1 MMRDIPLS
9 LQRDIKR
16 HGYEFVGD
24 GRIYVPKARMF
35 IGGVFGYEVLRR
47 GEIIHLGESHN
58 LWVNQGLNHVL
69 DVVLHGVTPVSPWY
83 VGIFEG
89 NYTPLATDTAANIS
103 TNATECT
110 AYDEPTRQEY
120 VEAAA
125 SGQSIT
131 NSASKATFTMNA
143 TKTVYGAFLASASTK
158 GATTGVLLAADKAAA
173 GKSLTSGDQLLVTYV
188 LTAAAA

>member
-1 MMRDIPLS
+1 MMRGIPLS

-35 IGGVFGYEVLRR
+35 IGGVFEYEVRRR
-47 GEIIHLGESHN
+47 GEIIPLGESHN
-58 LWVNQGLNHVL
+58 LWVNQGLNHAL
-69 DVVLHGVTPVSPWY
+69 DVILHDATKVHPWY
-83 VGIFEG
+83 IGIFEG
-89 NYTPLATDTAANIS
+89 NYTPLATDTAANIAA
-103 TNATECT
+103 NATECT
-110 AYDEPTRQEY
+110 AYDEATRQEY

-125 SGQSIT
+125 SSQSTT
-131 NSASKATFTMNA
+131 NSASKAAFTMNA

-158 GATTGVLLAADKAAA
+158 GATTGTLLAADKATA
-173 GKSLTSGDQLLVTYV
+173 GKPLTSGDQLLVTYG